1 MIEELKE
8 ENQSLVPVAEH
19 INGKTEDDPFA
30 DLKAQAQEYS
40 QKISDAAAKAK
51 DYLSERA
58 TAAGEK
64 LKELQN
70 KDLSEITE
78 DAKEFARNNP
88 GKTIAISAGIGLLIG
103 LLIRAGRR

>member
-8 ENQSLVPVAEH
+8 ENQALAPVAP
-19 INGKTEDDPFA
+19 INGEFEEKDPLA
-30 DLKAQAQEYS
+30 DFKAQAQEYG
-40 QKISDAAAKAK
+40 QKLSEAAGKAK

-58 TAAGEK
+58 TVAGEK
-64 LKELQN
+64 FKELQN
-70 KDLSEITE
+70 KDLSEIKD

-88 GKTIAISAGIGLLIG
+88 GKTIAISAGVGLLIG